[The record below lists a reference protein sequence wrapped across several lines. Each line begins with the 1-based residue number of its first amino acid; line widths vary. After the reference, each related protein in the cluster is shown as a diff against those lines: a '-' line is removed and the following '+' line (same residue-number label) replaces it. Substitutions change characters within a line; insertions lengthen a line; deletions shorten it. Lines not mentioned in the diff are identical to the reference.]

1 MRAVVDASV
10 VAAALIRPRGWTA
23 GELARTDLEFY
34 IPNFL
39 LEELEEHVREF
50 AEIADVSTASMRG
63 RIAGLRAMR
72 IVNDRETARFLNDP
86 IVARAAAIVPDDAPY
101 LAAVLA
107 VGADFLWTRDNA
119 LLAAFPSLAVRIIP
133 SPS

>member
-1 MRAVVDASV
+1 MRVVVDASL

-23 GELARTDLEFY
+23 GELARTDVELY
-34 IPNFL
+34 IPAFL

-50 AEIADVSTASMRG
+50 AEIADVSTGSMRG
-63 RIAGLRAMR
+63 RIASLRAKR
-72 IVNDRETARFLNDP
+72 IVSDRDTARFLDDP
-86 IVARAAAIVPDDAPY
+86 IVARASTIDSDDAPY

-133 SPS
+133 SPK